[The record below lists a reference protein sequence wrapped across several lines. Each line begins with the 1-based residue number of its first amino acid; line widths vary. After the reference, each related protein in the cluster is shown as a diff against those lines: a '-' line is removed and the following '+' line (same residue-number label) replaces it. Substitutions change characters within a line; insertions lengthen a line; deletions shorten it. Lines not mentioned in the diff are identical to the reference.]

1 MSSTAVTPPSQAPPD
16 LTSSTE
22 APENTFD
29 DNSDVNE
36 SGPEWWDDD
45 EKASS
50 TPQKAATA
58 VRITQWPRPQDS
70 APPGIVPKSANRTNP
85 RKSERR
91 YSVQKPIREKS
102 KGRQRK
108 QNAKAGI
115 KVVTNFSK
123 PQVPTTAP
131 QPVHPPQERQQIG
144 CFVDL
149 AALQALNGEP
159 FPAPGG
165 FWKSRKAKEVVP
177 VANTSTSTIESS
189 APTSTSR
196 DAGETTTLEG
206 TKSKGLVPS
215 PLNLNDDLSPSDRPI
230 VIGISIPSASL
241 VKHTISPL
249 TASSYTSK
257 ISHIYEHG
265 TPTGQNPE
273 RPSITVTPA
282 KEGASWSPL
291 GSDGSHPRHTSSVYS
306 QPANNVF
313 GIYQLKDAPPVPQ
326 MSASM
331 LESERQRVAAQRSY
345 FSPDSDEGTSW
356 GDGDTKHGG
365 PSRSS
370 ITSTCTVFE
379 EDESP
384 VLART
389 GRPRSISAATKDAR
403 HASTSPVATRRSKG
417 WWNYIVTPFLT
428 RSNTVAARGV
438 FEDQQAPVLPSLAVA
453 AAKAAEAE
461 RDQKSWGKQFSPIT
475 PATST
480 TINSEPWRDTSA
492 KEVQS
497 RDTGFARLSPT
508 VHRATSTRKPTV
520 GTIPFVPSEVTV
532 GGVGGNAISTEAT
545 NGMDSQQNFTILRA
559 VPTTTFSQLDEN
571 DRQVSSLPNAS
582 NRPVAKYIN
591 PFVQPRLSDLNIVS
605 TNDRP
610 TIPPTIPSVRE
621 ARTAVDPSP
630 PPPPYS
636 PPPVRPRYRAI
647 LPPSH
652 PTVPENAQNPQCP
665 ISPGLVSPGLQDAMT
680 SGGGIPLSN
689 VPIAPVARRPINLN
703 SGYPELPPRGFT
715 PGNLQKASKRAQK
728 AEARRQRYEKED
740 AVARKAGGLWSG
752 RGCFSHRGCYGRS
765 HAEGRKRRRTYLGLI
780 AGFISVTILVVVLAT
795 TLHKKSKTVVEPS
808 QWLNLTGFPPIYT
821 GLSTVAAPSNTVANT
836 GCVDPATQWSCDLP
850 KEQQAAVAPN
860 QPNQPNFVLQIQWDN
875 SSSANA
881 TFANVTGNSN
891 LVTRTLV
898 GNAVSARFFIKHLLL
913 RARQI
918 VSFVPSPAPPSL
930 AEEAFLGNTTDG
942 IVSANKAGEP
952 TPFYVSF
959 LSTTNSSNSSLATRA
974 LAIRPR
980 ANSST
985 DPFPNVTSLIPAPS
999 LNSDGT
1005 AAPANLLPLPSQQPI
1020 RLYDRGLPSEH
1031 YGFYNYFD
1039 RSIFLESITSLTNS
1053 AGGEDPDDENGG
1065 ATESEAAFR
1074 CTWSQTRFLVQMWTR
1089 ANSTTRLLNST
1100 SSSSLPPGTDFTQ
1113 PGSFPYPIT
1122 ITTDRHGGDP
1132 TLKMIYCY
1140 TMNDQRGLVPT
1151 SGQINAENR
1160 GFGGALINP
1169 APSIFANT
1177 SDPSLGGY
1185 DGGTGGCSCKWT
1197 NFQNVVPS

>member
-1 MSSTAVTPPSQAPPD
+1 MSTTAVTPPLQAPPD

-22 APENTFD
+22 MPENTFD
-29 DNSDVNE
+29 DNSDANE
-36 SGPEWWDDD
+36 SGPEWWDDE

-50 TPQKAATA
+50 TPPRAATA

-70 APPGIVPKSANRTNP
+70 ASPRIVPKSANRPNP

-123 PQVPTTAP
+123 PQLPITAP
-131 QPVHPPQERQQIG
+131 QPVDPPRERQHMG

-159 FPAPGG
+159 SPAAGA
-165 FWKSRKAKEVVP
+165 FWKSKKLKQVAP
-177 VANTSTSTIESS
+177 VANTSTSTIENS
-189 APTSTSR
+189 APALPSR
-196 DAGETTTLEG
+196 DAGETTTLQRQ
-206 TKSKGLVPS
+206 KSKGLVPS

-257 ISHIYEHG
+257 ISHIYEHR
-265 TPTGQNPE
+265 TPTGQSPE
-273 RPSITVTPA
+273 TPTITVTPA
-282 KEGASWSPL
+282 QEGASWSPL
-291 GSDGSHPRHTSSVYS
+291 GSDGSHLRHTSSVYS
-306 QPANNVF
+306 QSASNVF
-313 GIYQLKDAPPVPQ
+313 GIYHLKDAPPVPQ
-326 MSASM
+326 MSASV
-331 LESERQRVAAQRSY
+331 LESERQRLAAQRSY
-345 FSPDSDEGTSW
+345 FSPDSDEGTTW
-356 GDGDTKHGG
+356 GDGDIKHGNQ
-365 PSRSS
+365 SRSS
-370 ITSTCTVFE
+370 ITSTFTVFE

-384 VLART
+384 VFART
-389 GRPRSISAATKDAR
+389 GRPRSMSAATKDAR
-403 HASTSPVATRRSKG
+403 HASISPVATRRSKG

-428 RSNTVAARGV
+428 RSNTVAARGI
-438 FEDQQAPVLPSLAVA
+438 FDDQQPPALPSLAVA

-461 RDQKSWGKQFSPIT
+461 RDRKSWGNQFSPIT

-480 TINSEPWRDTSA
+480 TINSDPCWDTSA
-492 KEVQS
+492 TEVQS
-497 RDTGFARLSPT
+497 KDTGFAKLSPT
-508 VHRATSTRKPTV
+508 VHRARSTRKPAV

-532 GGVGGNAISTEAT
+532 GGVGGNAISTEAAS
-545 NGMDSQQNFTILRA
+545 GMDSQHSLTILRA
-559 VPTTTFSQLDEN
+559 VPATSSSQLGEN
-571 DRQVSSLPNAS
+571 DRQVPSLPNAS
-582 NRPVAKYIN
+582 NRAVAKYIN
-591 PFVQPRLSDLNIVS
+591 PYVQPRLSDLNIVPI
-605 TNDRP
+605 NDPP
-610 TIPPTIPSVRE
+610 TVPPTIPSVRE
-621 ARTAVDPSP
+621 ARTAVGPSP

-647 LPPSH
+647 LPPSN
-652 PTVPENAQNPQCP
+652 PTVPENARNPQYP

-703 SGYPELPPRGFT
+703 SSYPELPPRGFT
-715 PGNLQKASKRAQK
+715 PGNLQQPSKRAQK

-740 AVARKAGGLWSG
+740 AMARKAGGLWRG
-752 RGCFSHRGCYGRS
+752 RGCFSNRGCYGRS
-765 HAEGRKRRRTYLGLI
+765 GAEGRKRRRTYLGLI
-780 AGFISVTILVVVLAT
+780 AVFISVTILAVVLAT
-795 TLHKKSKTVVEPS
+795 TLHKKSNTVVEPS

-850 KEQQAAVAPN
+850 KEQQASVAPN

-881 TFANVTGNSN
+881 TFANVTGNPN

-898 GNAVSARFFIKHLLL
+898 GNAVSARFFMKHLLL

-918 VSFVPSPAPPSL
+918 ITFDRNPAPPTL

-952 TPFYVSF
+952 TPFYISI
-959 LSTTNSSNSSLATRA
+959 LSATNSSNSSLATRQ

-1039 RSIFLESITSLTNS
+1039 RSIFLDSITSTGS
-1053 AGGEDPDDENGG
+1053 AGGEDTNDENGG

-1089 ANSTTRLLNST
+1089 ANSTTRLLNGT
-1100 SSSSLPPGTDFTQ
+1100 SSSSLSPGTDFTQ

-1122 ITTDRHGGDP
+1122 ITTDRHGGDA

-1140 TMNDQRGLVPT
+1140 TMNDQRGLVTT

-1160 GFGGALINP
+1160 GFGGTLINP
-1169 APSIFANT
+1169 APTIFTNT